1 MSARPLTNRAV
12 WKRAFLFS
20 LVLSLLPFLILPLF
34 SNPSYDDY
42 CHAAKTLELGFVDTQ
57 KSFFN
62 TWNGRYFSM
71 AVLSLSPVR
80 QGIFTGYKI
89 FAFIIIL
96 LTFTSVF
103 FFLSIILLPGAALV
117 DRLIAASLITAL
129 FSNQM
134 PDITEGYYWMP
145 ATVCYQLA
153 NILTL
158 IFFVLVTKSNGK
170 SQGARAVLLSLAFFL
185 IIAITGSSEP
195 SMMFLLLLL
204 SLITTRAF
212 SIKSSN
218 KYVWLAF
225 LTVAVVCALIVI
237 AAPGNA
243 VRGSHFPERH
253 RFFFSLGQALIEA
266 ARYSVKWL
274 VNPAFVLSTILY
286 VPIAYR
292 FSDRTELLKR
302 HFYIHP
308 FTSLFLLLI
317 IIFLGFFAP
326 LWSMGLVGPERTMN
340 QVYFIFLLG
349 WFINISVW
357 VGYFKEHHGLEI
369 PSLPV
374 YVYFI
379 CLPLIALA
387 LLVSNN
393 TKAAIKDL
401 ASGRAY
407 HYDQVMRERRTQFER
422 CAREGISPCPVKK
435 YEDLPETTSNPYFEI
450 VFRCDEQYWK
460 MRRAAATAKN

>member
-1 MSARPLTNRAV
+1 MNRAV

-20 LVLSLLPFLILPLF
+20 LLLSLLPFLILTLF

-42 CHAAKTLELGFVDTQ
+42 CHAAKTLELGFVNTQ

-71 AVLSLSPVR
+71 AVLSLSPVTN
-80 QGIFTGYKI
+80 GSFTGYKI
-89 FAFIIIL
+89 FAFVIIL
-96 LTFTSVF
+96 LTFISTF
-103 FFLSIILLPGAALV
+103 FFLSVILLPGAALV

-158 IFFVLVTKSNGK
+158 IFFVLVVK
-170 SQGARAVLLSLAFFL
+170 SQEQRQSARAVLLSFAFFL
-185 IIAITGSSEP
+185 VVAVTGSSEP
-195 SMMFLLLLL
+195 SMIFLLLLL
-204 SLITTRAF
+204 TSITIRAF
-212 SIKSSN
+212 ASRSSDSRL
-218 KYVWLAF
+218 WLAF
-225 LTVAVVCALIVI
+225 LTVAAVCAFVVV

-253 RFFFSLGQALIEA
+253 RFFFSLGQSLIEA
-266 ARYSVKWL
+266 ARYLLKWL
-274 VNPAFVLSTILY
+274 ANPAFVLSTILY
-286 VPIAYR
+286 VPIADR
-292 FSDRTELLKR
+292 FSDRSELLKR

-308 FTSLFLLLI
+308 LTSLLLLLI
-317 IIFLGFFAP
+317 MIFLGFFAP

-357 VGYFKEHHGLEI
+357 VAYFKEKRGLVI
-369 PSLPV
+369 SRLPV
-374 YVYFI
+374 YVYLV
-379 CLPLIALA
+379 CLPLIPLA
-387 LLVSNN
+387 LLCSNN
-393 TKAAIKDL
+393 TRAAIKDL

-407 HYDQVMRERRTQFER
+407 HYDQAVRERRAQFER
-422 CAREGISPCPVKK
+422 CAREGIGDCPVKK
-435 YEDLPETTSNPYFEI
+435 NEDLPETTSNPYFEI

-460 MRRAAATAKN
+460 MRTTAANPKN